1 MNAERPVFYKTKE
14 GFIAPKSLLVKV
26 VPLVTECVDLMGFLT
41 DVNPETHEWAVLLF
55 DSGTGSVVAAS
66 KECYAK
72 YGIPPCLCDGHRSR
86 PKNINVT
93 QLFQNCSLTELTE
106 KGASKGMKTA
116 DTSFIENMGI
126 ERELLPKG
134 EEVNAENVYK
144 RHSVKIETKAEENF
158 GEVDFG
164 LIELRIRG
172 VLDTDLLNEMKIS
185 KNKINFSTLS
195 LPLTH
200 NFVISDNESE
210 EGHSLQPK
218 AEEVKMEKEHERDI
232 AEYNDEQLR
241 AEVKLAEDE
250 RKLKEKKSKMEN
262 SQLPLS
268 LRILTPL
275 FITAALVLIVLLVV
289 NLGQQITLSNTKRK
303 QFESVSVYKRKMTLI
318 TDLNSRILEVVSVAK

>member
-164 LIELRIRG
+164 LIEIRFREYKNTTFDFLQIQSQNLKSIPNENFRHRRKNNLKRG
-172 VLDTDLLNEMKIS
+172 FVLNDHES
-185 KNKINFSTLS
+185 
-195 LPLTH
+195 
-200 NFVISDNESE
+200 SE
-210 EGHSLQPK
+210 EEDFAPVPEIDDDAFQEEIK
-218 AEEVKMEKEHERDI
+218 RAEE
-232 AEYNDEQLR
+232 
-241 AEVKLAEDE
+241 E
-250 RKLKEKKSKMEN
+250 RKLRAKRSRM
-262 SQLPLS
+262 LLTAVPLS
-268 LRILTPL
+268 LRILQPMFAAAASILGVVLMFNIRAEGQLSESIQSKREAL
-275 FITAALVLIVLLVV
+275 FSYQRLSTLLA
-289 NLGQQITLSNTKRK
+289 
-303 QFESVSVYKRKMTLI
+303 
-318 TDLNSRILEVVSVAK
+318 DLNYRSLMLTLASK